1 MGLIKAAFQAVGG
14 NLRDQYLEFFT
25 CDSLGQEVLLRRGA
39 KVMRNGSNKGD
50 AEIIS
55 NGSKIAVPEGTALIL
70 VDNGRVV
77 DFTTE
82 AGMYTWDTSS
92 APTCF
97 GTSGFLNGVKKSCAD
112 IWNRIKAGGEALT
125 QQRVYFVNMLEMVDN
140 KFGTAAPLPY
150 DDPTYRG
157 IYIRMNGT
165 FSFKIVDP
173 VTFFK
178 NIAGNVSGDYRRDEL
193 MGKNGQPGQAKA
205 EFLMYLGEAL
215 NKMGAGGEEVQY
227 NRLQSQQV
235 KLAKYMNEVLDE
247 DWLQGRGMIVEKV
260 AVMSVTPDD
269 ESRKRIQ
276 DMDDGLMFGNNP
288 QMAAGYQIK
297 GSVDAMKTAAGNQA
311 GAGNAMMGLGLV
323 GGFNGSAMNPGNQG
337 MAFLQQ
343 QQMMQQ
349 QQQMQQAAAP
359 AAAAGWACACG
370 ATGNQG
376 KFCAE
381 CGKPKPV
388 EDAGWTCECGA
399 TGNKGKFCAECG
411 KPKPVENAGWTCP
424 KCGATGNSGKFCGE
438 CGEPKP

>member
-1 MGLIKAAFQAVGG
+1 MGLIKAAIQGLSG

-39 KVMRNGSNKGD
+39 KVVRNGSNKGD
-50 AEIIS
+50 VEVIS

-92 APTCF
+92 APSCF
-97 GTSGFLNGVKKSCAD
+97 GTSGFLDGVKKSCAD
-112 IWNRIKAGGEALT
+112 IWSRIKAGGEALT
-125 QQRVYFVNMLEMVDN
+125 QQRVYFVNMLEILDN
-140 KFGTAAPLPY
+140 KFGTAAPLAY

-178 NIAGNVSGDYRRDEL
+178 KIAGNVSNEYRRDEL
-193 MGKNGQPGQAKA
+193 MGKNGQPGQGKA

-215 NKMGAGGEEVQY
+215 NKMGAGGEGIQY
-227 NRLQSQQV
+227 NRIQSQQV

-247 DWLQGRGMIVEKV
+247 EWLQGRGMIVEQV
-260 AVMSVTPDD
+260 AVMSVTPD
-269 ESRKRIQ
+269 EKSRERIEA
-276 DMDDGLMFGNNP
+276 MDDGLMFGNNP
-288 QMAAGYQIK
+288 NMAAGYQVK

-311 GAGNAMMGLGLV
+311 GAGNAMMGVGLV
-323 GGFNGSAMNPGNQG
+323 GGFAGAGMNPGNQG

-349 QQQMQQAAAP
+349 QQQAAAAAAP
-359 AAAAGWACACG
+359 AAAGWTCSCG
-370 ATGNQG
+370 HAGNQG
-376 KFCAE
+376 NFCAN
-381 CGKPKPV
+381 
-388 EDAGWTCECGA
+388 CGA
-399 TGNKGKFCAECG
+399 K
-411 KPKPVENAGWTCP
+411 KPVENAGWTCSCGQAGNKGNFCANCGSKKP
-424 KCGATGNSGKFCGE
+424 EDDGTWTCSKCGATGNTGKFCGE
-438 CGEPKP
+438 CGNQKG

>member
-1 MGLIKAAFQAVGG
+1 
-14 NLRDQYLEFFT
+14 
-25 CDSLGQEVLLRRGA
+25 
-39 KVMRNGSNKGD
+39 
-50 AEIIS
+50 
-55 NGSKIAVPEGTALIL
+55 
-70 VDNGRVV
+70 
-77 DFTTE
+77 
-82 AGMYTWDTSS
+82 
-92 APTCF
+92 
-97 GTSGFLNGVKKSCAD
+97 
-112 IWNRIKAGGEALT
+112 
-125 QQRVYFVNMLEMVDN
+125 
-140 KFGTAAPLPY
+140 
-150 DDPTYRG
+150 
-157 IYIRMNGT
+157 
-165 FSFKIVDP
+165 
-173 VTFFK
+173 
-178 NIAGNVSGDYRRDEL
+178 

-215 NKMGAGGEEVQY
+215 NKMGAGGEDVQY

-349 QQQMQQAAAP
+349 QAQAAAP
-359 AAAAGWACACG
+359 AAAAGGWTCSCGQAGNQGKFCANCGSPKPADPGTWTCACG
-370 ATGNQG
+370 AAGNTG

-381 CGKPKPV
+381 CGKPKPA
-388 EDAGWTCECGA
+388 DTAAGWTCSNCGA
-399 TGNKGKFCAECG
+399 TGN
-411 KPKPVENAGWTCP
+411 T
-424 KCGATGNSGKFCGE
+424 GKFCGE
-438 CGEPKP
+438 CGKPQA

>member
-1 MGLIKAAFQAVGG
+1 MGLIKAAIQSVSG
-14 NLRDQYLEFFT
+14 NLKDQYLEFFT
-25 CDSLGQEVLLRRGA
+25 CDALGTEVLVRRGA
-39 KVMRNGSNKGD
+39 KHMKNGSNKGD
-50 AEIIS
+50 ADIIS
-55 NGSKIAVPEGTALIL
+55 NGSKIAVPEGTALLL

-92 APTCF
+92 APSCF
-97 GTSGFLNGVKKSCAD
+97 GSNGFLDGVKKSCAD
-112 IWNRIKAGGEALT
+112 IWTRIKAGGEAMT
-125 QQRVYFVNMLEMVDN
+125 QQRVYFVNMTEIIDN
-140 KFGTAAPLPY
+140 KFGTASPLPY

-165 FSFKIVDP
+165 FSFKIVNP

-178 NIAGNVSGDYRRDEL
+178 NLSSNVAGDYRREEL

-215 NKMGAGGEEVQY
+215 NKMGAGGEDVQY

-235 KLAKYMNEVLDE
+235 KLAKYMNDVLDE
-247 DWLQGRGMIVEKV
+247 DWLQGRGMIVDKV

-276 DMDDGLMFGNNP
+276 DFDDGLMFGNNP
-288 QMAAGYQIK
+288 NMAAGYQIK

-349 QQQMQQAAAP
+349 QQQMQAAAP
-359 AAAAGWACACG
+359 AAAAAGWACTCG
-370 ATGNQG
+370 QGGNQG
-376 KFCAE
+376 KFCAN
-381 CGKPKPV
+381 CGSPKPV
-388 EDAGWTCECGA
+388 EDAGWSCSCGQ
-399 TGNKGKFCAECG
+399 TGNKGKFCANCG
-411 KPKPVENAGWTCP
+411 SPKPADNAGWTCT
-424 KCGATGNSGKFCGE
+424 CGQTGNTGKFCSE
-438 CGEPKP
+438 CGKPQA